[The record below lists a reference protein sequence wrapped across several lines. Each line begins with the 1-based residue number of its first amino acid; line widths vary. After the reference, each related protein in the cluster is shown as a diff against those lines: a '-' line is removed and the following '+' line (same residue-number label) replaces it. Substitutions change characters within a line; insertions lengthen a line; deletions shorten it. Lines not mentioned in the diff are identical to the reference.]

1 MKSAIGCIAAL
12 CASSIFGAWPLEASG
27 QGAEFGFIGQVVI
40 KRSAATGEVL
50 GSGELLKDP
59 LFDPNL
65 EVKKL
70 TLRYAPDT
78 VATRRSGAVYTVSR
92 LMDFYFPTPTINLED
107 TAGNA
112 VNNLPLM
119 VVLHSGSGS
128 RETSAEYARYWASL
142 GFTVI
147 APTVRS
153 DRFGFDYCECYRKS
167 FYTAIQDIRAAIR
180 LYSKTYD
187 LSLLNDSMLA
197 STGTTPGQLNVIRK
211 FRKSRTDGNAIFLIG
226 KSYGGTI
233 AYQAA
238 TRVQQEAFEDYL
250 WANGPYIINGIQ
262 GPMNMGQGGAID
274 AVGVKTIRNY
284 PFPASRIRGFISRT
298 AAVFDSVETI
308 DYGGS
313 ANPVP
318 GLFIHNT
325 CDKVVPYSQRDFVHN
340 TGLCDA
346 DIVRPDGLA
355 DSTARM
361 VGSSLITEHMHNAG
375 VYSELLTF
383 CGGGHDSNRCAEEL
397 IDSSSAAFV
406 RRILSNAFIPGD
418 RYERVYR
425 YNEGNYSDQCC
436 AIGDEYG
443 FMLKCSC
450 DTANPYSVV
459 DLPYMDPSVCPMAP
473 SCELTSLCDLQAPGL
488 FGMDVETT
496 PVVLTI
502 QLLNDGQAPY
512 FNVGSYEAGTY
523 GLRIMTMSGR
533 MLYAAMLHLD
543 VGTNHIALPAGLP
556 TRELLIGALGN
567 AAPVKFHLAD

>member
-1 MKSAIGCIAAL
+1 MNKVAGLMVSLTASCMIGALSMSVSAQSPDYGY
-12 CASSIFGAWPLEASG
+12 
-27 QGAEFGFIGQVVI
+27 IGQTLT
-40 KRSAATGEVL
+40 KRSAATGEIL

-65 EVKKL
+65 EIKKL

-78 VATRRSGAVYTVSR
+78 VSTRRSGAVYTVSR
-92 LMDFYFPTPTINLED
+92 MMDFYYPTPTIILED
-107 TAGNA
+107 TGGN
-112 VNNLPLM
+112 VVDHLPLM

-153 DRFGFDYCECYRKS
+153 DRFGFDYCDCYRKS
-167 FYTAIQDIRAAIR
+167 FYNAVQDIRAAIR

-187 LSLLNDSMLA
+187 LSLLSDSTLA
-197 STGTTPGQLNVIRK
+197 GTGTTPGQLNVIRK

-238 TRVQQEAFEDYL
+238 TRVQQEAFEGYL
-250 WANGPYIINGIQ
+250 WANAPYIISGIQ
-262 GPMNMGQGGAID
+262 GPMNMGQSGAID
-274 AVGVKTIRNY
+274 AVGVKSIKNY
-284 PFPASRIRGFISRT
+284 PFPADRIRGFISRT
-298 AAVFDSVETI
+298 AAVFDSAGTI
-308 DYGGS
+308 DYGGT

-325 CDKVVPYSQRDFVHN
+325 CDKVVPYTQRDFVHN

-346 DIVRPDGLA
+346 DVVLPGGTA

-375 VYSELLTF
+375 IYSELLTF
-383 CGGGHDSNRCAEEL
+383 CGGGHDSNRCVEEL

-406 RRILSNAFIPGD
+406 RRILANAFTPGD
-418 RYERVYR
+418 RSERVYR
-425 YNEGNYSDQCC
+425 FNEGNYSDQCC

-450 DTANPYSVV
+450 DAGNPYTVV

-473 SCELTSLCDLQAPGL
+473 TCELTSLCDLQAPEL
-488 FGMDVETT
+488 FGVDDEAV
-496 PVVLTI
+496 PAALTI
-502 QLLNDGQAPY
+502 KLVANGQTPY
-512 FNVGSYEAGTY
+512 FDVRSSEAGTY
-523 GLRIMTMSGR
+523 GFRIMTMSGR
-533 MLYAAMLHLD
+533 MLHAATPHLD

-556 TRELLIGALGN
+556 TRELLIGAVGN
-567 AAPVKFHLAD
+567 APPVKFHLAD